1 MSKPNKIDWAIVCV
15 LLGAGLL
22 LCVIA
27 ALVQMGS
34 R

>member
-1 MSKPNKIDWAIVCV
+1 MSKPNKIDWAIVCL

-22 LCVIA
+22 ICMIA
-27 ALVQMGS
+27 ALVKMGT